1 VRNACVSCV
10 SGKYSDIKGRGGS
23 TTACI
28 DCPSGYYN
36 NEEAQYNCSNCDP
49 GFYHIGTFQTSKD
62 FRSTNWPCVA
72 CGMTW
77 EKKQNGDYVPK
88 SVRKTF
94 SEARSSNAGR
104 PVGEFSEIRGAGKC
118 E

>member
-1 VRNACVSCV
+1 MKSSFLVEGREEEEEELPNTNCV
-10 SGKYSDIKGRGGS
+10 
-23 TTACI
+23 

-49 GFYHIGTFQTSKD
+49 GFYHIGTFQTNEA

-77 EKKQNGDYVPK
+77 EKKQNGDYFPK

-94 SEARSSNAGR
+94 SEDRSSNDGS